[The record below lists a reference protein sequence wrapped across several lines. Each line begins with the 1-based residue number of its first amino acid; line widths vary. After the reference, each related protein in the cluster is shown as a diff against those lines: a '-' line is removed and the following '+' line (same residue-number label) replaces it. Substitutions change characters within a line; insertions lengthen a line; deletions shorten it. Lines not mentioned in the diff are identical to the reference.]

1 MQTMKRERFDTI
13 AETFVKHNGVLS
25 ITQDALKEKGIRIS
39 LSQLVKLVKSK
50 QFDTWVLN
58 ELETKSTIIKIKVY
72 TSVLHLI
79 EQIEHQLNEDESLFS
94 VSDRI
99 SFFSKLLTYINAIE
113 RTTKTDEEK
122 DPVENLKLKIKR
134 EHEIQDWRNSNTI
147 KI

>member
-1 MQTMKRERFDTI
+1 M
-13 AETFVKHNGVLS
+13 
-25 ITQDALKEKGIRIS
+25 
-39 LSQLVKLVKSK
+39 
-50 QFDTWVLN
+50 
-58 ELETKSTIIKIKVY
+58 Y

-134 EHEIQDWRNSNTI
+134 EHEIQD
-147 KI
+147 